1 MMNPLQMS
9 RNTIEYS
16 NRCSHSSFRIHHSSF
31 SMIVTTLHETTFD
44 YARPIERTFTE
55 ARLWP
60 VSDSAQTCQEFSLT
74 VDPMRPLLQNRDYWG
89 NMTMSFNILPPH
101 RRVVVTGRSVVETH
115 RDPFVAQPIEGFETR
130 RAHMDF
136 LGFDGPIEYSN
147 SVETLRD
154 DVGLMNANPDAPWF
168 DDDGVFA
175 HAQKLNTTIFERFTY
190 CTDATDVHTRISDVF
205 ESRRGV
211 CQDFA
216 HIFIAVCRAAQLPCR
231 YVSGYLVTRR
241 ARSLA
246 GSGASHAWVEVLVP
260 GHGWCAFDPTNN
272 LLANDSYIKL
282 AHGRDYRDVTPTR
295 GVFKGSGV
303 DCRMSVRVHTLT
315 EEDISSTRNEQA
327 ELVG

>member
-1 MMNPLQMS
+1 MKD
-9 RNTIEYS
+9 EE
-16 NRCSHSSFRIHHSSF
+16 SSTRSLLFHLSSLILHPSF
-31 SMIVTTLHETTFD
+31 MLVTTLHETTFD

-60 VSDSAQTCQEFSLT
+60 VSDSSQTCHEFSLS
-74 VDPMRPLLQNRDYWG
+74 VDPMRPLLENRDYYG
-89 NMTMSFNILPPH
+89 NISMSFNILPPH

-115 RDPFVAQPIEGFETR
+115 RDPFVPQLVDDFETHL
-130 RAHMDF
+130 AQMDF

-147 SVETLRD
+147 DVETLRD
-154 DVGLMNANPDAPWF
+154 EAGLMTAHRDAPWF
-168 DDDGVFA
+168 EDESVFT
-175 HAQKLNTTIFERFTY
+175 HVQKLNLMIHEQFTY
-190 CTDATDVHTRISDVF
+190 CTDATDVHTHIAEVF
-205 ESRRGV
+205 EGRRGV

-216 HIFIAVCRAAQLPCR
+216 HVFIAVCRAAQIPCR

-246 GSGASHAWVEVLVP
+246 GSGASHAWVEVLLP

-295 GVFKGSGV
+295 GVFKGNGV
-303 DCRMSVRVHTLT
+303 ECRMSVRVHTLT
-315 EEDISSTRNEQA
+315 EEDTSSTRNEP

>member
-1 MMNPLQMS
+1 M
-9 RNTIEYS
+9 
-16 NRCSHSSFRIHHSSF
+16 F
-31 SMIVTTLHETTFD
+31 VTTLHETTFD

-60 VSDSAQTCQEFSLT
+60 VSDSGQTCHEFSLS
-74 VDPMRPLLQNRDYWG
+74 VDPSRPLLENRDYFG

-115 RDPFVAQPIEGFETR
+115 RDPFVPQPVDEFQTRLAQL
-130 RAHMDF
+130 DF
-136 LGFDGPIEYSN
+136 LSFDGPIEYSN
-147 SVETLRD
+147 EVETLRD
-154 DVGLMNANPDAPWF
+154 EAALMTAKQDAPWF
-168 DDDGVFA
+168 DEDSVFA
-175 HAQKLNTTIFERFTY
+175 AAQKLNRLIFERFTY
-190 CTDATDVHTRISDVF
+190 CPDSTDVHTRISEVF
-205 ESRRGV
+205 ELKRGV

-241 ARSLA
+241 ARSRE

-260 GHGWCAFDPTNN
+260 QHGWCAFDPTNN

-295 GVFKGSGV
+295 GVFKGAGV
-303 DCRMSVRVHTLT
+303 EARLSVRVHTLT
-315 EEDISSTRNEQA
+315 EEDLSSTRNVDEH